1 MNNRNHNI
9 DILKALAII
18 SVIFLHSLPQPLLF
32 LFGAPYHIWQS
43 VPLFLILAGYNT
55 ANSYKKKGYVSLN
68 QFYNFPFLQNKLKR
82 LILPFLLIWIIEA
95 IANCIFSD
103 GLSAKQLIMSFVT
116 GGWGPGSYFVPII
129 IQATLITP
137 IIYMLLRKNLTSMTI
152 SLFIVSLILEAVS
165 IAVLIPEGWYR
176 LLVIRY
182 LFAITLGVW
191 LALNGKKINY
201 KWLIPLSFLSLIYI
215 TGVNYF
221 GWVFSAEIFWKSQ
234 HAPSYFWT
242 LLLIIMGL
250 RVYEFK
256 AQNKVSKLFIKIGQ
270 ASYHIFLVQMVY
282 FWSNSMILP
291 KTSLAVYVIISL
303 IICLV
308 FGLLFFE
315 MEKFVR
321 KSMAKRK
328 EDSEVTVR

>member
-1 MNNRNHNI
+1 MTTRNHNI
-9 DILKALAII
+9 DILKALAIF
-18 SVIFLHSLPQPLLF
+18 SVILLHSLPEPVLF

-43 VPLFLILAGYNT
+43 VPIFLILAGYNT
-55 ANSYKKKGYVSLN
+55 ANSYKKRNYESLS
-68 QFYNFPFLQNKLKR
+68 QFYNFPFLYNKLKR
-82 LILPFLLIWIIEA
+82 LVFPFLLVFIAEA
-95 IANCIFSD
+95 VANFIFF
-103 GLSAKQLIMSFVT
+103 GLSAKQLIMSFVS

-137 IIYMLLRKNLTSMTI
+137 IIYMLCRKNLTVMTI
-152 SLFIVSLILEAVS
+152 GLFIVNLILEAVS
-165 IAVLIPEGWYR
+165 MAVEMPEGLYR

-201 KWLIPLSFLSLIYI
+201 KWIMPLSVFSLIYI

-221 GWVFSAEIFWKSQ
+221 DWVFITEEYWLSQ
-234 HAPSYFWT
+234 HAPSYFWP

-256 AQNKVSKLFIKIGQ
+256 AQNKLSKLFVKIGQ

-291 KTSLAVYVIISL
+291 KTSLAVYVVISL

-315 MEKFVR
+315 MENFVR
-321 KSMAKRK
+321 KAMAKRK
-328 EDSEVTVR
+328 EDSEVTV